1 MLLSLKVVAKRKKMV
16 RSDLHNKSGKFTLHI
31 CNMNPYIY
39 DSGTEKYI
47 VAQVDELQ
55 KKEIKSIIL
64 FPVLKGHG
72 KVSLRAWG
80 VVTDRKLKRMIS
92 YGDVIAYINDAL
104 RDNECVGVFV
114 HGLMYA
120 DLNELYGIISFRE
133 NVIIFL
139 HDYYSCCI
147 QFNLLKNGINYCG
160 SGRLYKDKC
169 EECKYYN
176 KSKKRKE
183 QIIGLFRKIRKPYFI
198 APSEIVKQIWIDVY
212 PEYTDYVAVIG
223 HTTPVGRY
231 EGNNNY
237 LNLNDKLKIAFVG
250 RDHPNKGYLLW
261 EKALSI
267 MPISDLNVELYHF
280 GKASKRIDGV
290 KNIEINITKDGA
302 DAMTN
307 ALRKHE
313 ISVVLLLS
321 ICPETYSYTY
331 FEAMAANC
339 FIIANRMSGNIAEQ
353 VKKNQN
359 GIVIENTVEALAE
372 VLQNTKELV
381 KSINRF
387 RSSEY
392 VAPETMKNNTEY
404 MELLKSE
411 SNDSIKQN
419 ERVFLPR
426 RINAMLC
433 KKLYLWRHRSKYER
447 QDFRHY
453 SRL

>member
-1 MLLSLKVVAKRKKMV
+1 MV
-16 RSDLHNKSGKFTLHI
+16 RSVLYNKSRKFTLHI

-55 KKEIKSIIL
+55 KKDIKSIIL
-64 FPVLKGHG
+64 FPVLKGYG

-80 VVTDRKLKRMIS
+80 IVADKKFKCMIS
-92 YGDVIAYINDAL
+92 YSEVIAYINDVL
-104 RDNECVGVFV
+104 CDNECVGVFV

-133 NVIIFL
+133 NVVIFL
-139 HDYYSCCI
+139 HDYYTCCT
-147 QFNLLKNGINYCG
+147 QFNLLKNGESYCG
-160 SGRLYKDKC
+160 NGRIYKDKC
-169 EECKYYN
+169 EDCKYYN
-176 KSKKRKE
+176 KSKKRKK
-183 QIIGLFRKIRKPYFI
+183 QVIGLFRRIRKPCFI
-198 APSEIVKQIWIDVY
+198 APSEIVKKIWIDVY
-212 PEYTDYVAVIG
+212 PEYTNYVVVIS
-223 HTTPVGRY
+223 HTIPVGRY

-237 LNLNDKLKIAFVG
+237 LDLRDKLKVAFIG

-261 EKALSI
+261 EKVVSI
-267 MPISDLNVELYHF
+267 LLISDSNVELYHF
-280 GKASKRIDGV
+280 GKASKRINGV

-313 ISVVLLLS
+313 ISVALLLS

-359 GIVIENTVEALAE
+359 GIVLENSVEALAE
-372 VLQNTKELV
+372 ILQNPKELV
-381 KSINRF
+381 KDINRF
-387 RSSEY
+387 RGSGY
-392 VAPETMKNNTEY
+392 VAPETIKNNTEY
-404 MELLKSE
+404 MELLKTE
-411 SNDSIKQN
+411 SNVTIKQN
-419 ERVFLPR
+419 EGLIFLR
-426 RINAMLC
+426 RINAKLC
-433 KKLYLWRHRSKYER
+433 KTLYLWRHKSKYE
-447 QDFRHY
+447 
-453 SRL
+453 